1 MAIDIE
7 ESTPVDSRITLN
19 RSIPGQGLT
28 NDPESPYPW
37 EKAPEFTAL
46 DTSLQY
52 IFGLLIDPENYVPI
66 MDVIADG
73 TALMDITQGIL
84 FKGFTEGKWNPDLM
98 MLLAEPVAYILLALA
113 ERADIN
119 PKIYKGEEEDED
131 NEATLFDMEI
141 GKAKLKKL
149 KEFST
154 TKEIPAGAIP
164 KDIEEQIEELPIPS
178 LLSKPEEEEEE
189 DTSSD
194 SLLGRE

>member
-141 GKAKLKKL
+141 GKEKLKKL

>member
-7 ESTPVDSRITLN
+7 DTPVDSRITLN
-19 RSIPGQGLT
+19 RAIPGQGLT

-66 MDVIADG
+66 MDVLEDG
-73 TALMDITQGIL
+73 TPLMDITQGVL

-98 MLLAEPVAYILLALA
+98 MLLAEPMTYILLALA
-113 ERADIN
+113 ERADIDV
-119 PKIYKGEEEDED
+119 KIYKGEEEDDD

-141 GKAKLKKL
+141 GKEKLNKL

-154 TKEIPAGAIP
+154 SKKIPVGVIP
-164 KDIEEQIEELPIPS
+164 KDIEEQIEELPVSS
-178 LLSKPEEEEEE
+178 LLSKPEEEKE
-189 DTSSD
+189 DTPAD

>member
-113 ERADIN
+113 ERANIDDI
-119 PKIYKGEEEDED
+119 KIYKGEEEDDD
-131 NEATLFDMEI
+131 NEATLFDIEI
-141 GKAKLKKL
+141 GKEKLNKL

-154 TKEIPAGAIP
+154 SKKIPTGAIP
-164 KDIEEQIEELPIPS
+164 KDIEEQIEELPVSS
-178 LLSKPEEEEEE
+178 LLSKPEEEE
-189 DTSSD
+189 DTSTD